1 MNCVD
6 PNIIV
11 VTNCHIYRFV
21 FVVNFSHHMK
31 RRVSK
36 MKNLSGYQRIDM
48 SSLDLIS
55 GGQMISRGALYMK
68 SGKDLGDFGRGFLY
82 GFWH

>member
-1 MNCVD
+1 
-6 PNIIV
+6 
-11 VTNCHIYRFV
+11 
-21 FVVNFSHHMK
+21 
-31 RRVSK
+31 